1 MNNRQRQLLVVS
13 LASMG
18 FGLLGGLA
26 YRVTSQMIRP
36 GKIDLNRTSP
46 DQQIRPA
53 VKGAPFPAQNSRPK
67 GSDCV
72 VPPGGGPPVTKEFQ
86 PC

>member
-1 MNNRQRQLLVVS
+1 MNNRQRQLLVVF

-26 YRVTSQMIRP
+26 YRVTSQMIMP

>member
-1 MNNRQRQLLVVS
+1 MNNRRRQLLFVF

-26 YRVTSQMIRP
+26 YRVTSQLIRP
-36 GKIDLNRTSP
+36 GKIDLNRASP

-53 VKGAPFPAQNSRPK
+53 VKAAPLPGQNRRPQGA
-67 GSDCV
+67 DCV
-72 VPPGGGPPVTKEFQ
+72 VPPGGGPPVTKDFQ